1 MMPRSFIVF
10 ILALCL
16 AGPLSAANLGQAKSE
31 GQVCE
36 QTNGYLRASA
46 GAPGD
51 VQSMVN
57 SINAQRK
64 AEYGKIANKNGVA
77 VDQVARLTAQKVI
90 NKAPQHKCK

>member
-1 MMPRSFIVF
+1 MMLRSSIVI

-16 AGPLSAANLGQAKSE
+16 VTPLSAANLGKAKAD

-51 VQSMVN
+51 VTSMVN
-57 SINAQRK
+57 NINAQRK
-64 AEYGKIANKNGVA
+64 AEYQKIANKNGVA
-77 VDQVARLTAQKVI
+77 VDQVGMLTAEKVI
-90 NKAPQHKCK
+90 KKAPQYKCK

>member
-1 MMPRSFIVF
+1 MMPRSFIVL

-16 AGPLSAANLGQAKSE
+16 TAPLSAADLGKAKSD

-36 QTNGYLRASA
+36 QTSGYLRANA

-51 VQSMVN
+51 VQSLVS

-64 AEYGKIANKNGVA
+64 AEYGKIAKKNGVA

-90 NKAPQHKCK
+90 SKAPQNKCK